1 MSGPPPT
8 LPRRNAPGEGEAV
21 GVELG
26 GTSAASAAR
35 ANRAL
40 RYQRVG
46 DFRLESGDV
55 LRNVVQAYHLD
66 GALNEARD
74 NLVLVF
80 HALTGSADAAG
91 GWWTDAIGPGRTID
105 TDRYAV
111 LCANLL
117 GGCYGTTF
125 ETAGNREQGIG
136 GNREIGNSGQL
147 QGDSREPP
155 IPPITTRDQGRLIQG
170 LVDELG
176 ITSVALATGGS
187 LGGMV
192 ALEWAAQNPE
202 LARSVA
208 IFAAPA
214 AHSAHAIAWN
224 HVARRA
230 IEIGGAGGLE
240 VARMIGMMTYR
251 TADEQ
256 AERFG
261 RARTADGGWAVGGY
275 LDHHGRK
282 LRGRFTVRS
291 YLALLGAMDSHDVG
305 AGRGGV
311 AAALGAIRGLV
322 VGVGI
327 PGDLL
332 YSADEVR
339 AWTESAGAEYR
350 EIRSVTGH
358 DAFLLEPEQ
367 VCAIL
372 EEALRAGELVGA

>member
-1 MSGPPPT
+1 MS
-8 LPRRNAPGEGEAV
+8 A
-21 GVELG
+21 
-26 GTSAASAAR
+26 
-35 ANRAL
+35 RAL
-40 RYQRVG
+40 RLQRVG
-46 DFRLESGDV
+46 DFALESGEV
-55 LRNVVQAYHLD
+55 LTNVVQAYHLD

-74 NLVLVF
+74 NVVLVF

-91 GWWTDAIGPGRTID
+91 DWWTDAIGPGRTID

-117 GGCYGTTF
+117 GGCYGTTW
-125 ETAGNREQGIG
+125 EGTAGTAGNREQGIG
-136 GNREIGNSGQL
+136 NSGQL
-147 QGDSREPP
+147 PSDDPP
-155 IPPITTRDQGRLIQG
+155 IPRITTRDQARLIQG
-170 LVDELG
+170 LLDELG

-192 ALEWAAQNPE
+192 AMEWAAQNPDV
-202 LARSVA
+202 ARSVA

-214 AHSAHAIAWN
+214 AHSAYAIAWN
-224 HVARRA
+224 HIARRA
-230 IEIGGAGGLE
+230 IQLGGADGLE

-256 AERFG
+256 ARRFG
-261 RARTADGGWAVGGY
+261 RERNADGGWSVGGY

-311 AAALGAIRGLV
+311 AAALGAIRGQLI
-322 VGVGI
+322 GVGI

-339 AWTESAGAEYR
+339 AWTDAAGAEYR
-350 EIRSVTGH
+350 EIRSITGH
-358 DAFLLEPEQ
+358 DAFLLESEQ
-367 VCAIL
+367 VAAIL
-372 EEALRAGELVGA
+372 EEALRAGELAAV

>member
-1 MSGPPPT
+1 MS
-8 LPRRNAPGEGEAV
+8 
-21 GVELG
+21 
-26 GTSAASAAR
+26 AR
-35 ANRAL
+35 GL
-40 RYQRVG
+40 RHQRVG

-55 LRNVVQAYHLD
+55 LRGVVQAYHLD

-91 GWWTDAIGPGRTID
+91 DWWTDAIGPGKAID

-125 ETAGNREQGIG
+125 DTAGNREQGIG
-136 GNREIGNSGQL
+136 NSQQL
-147 QGDSREPP
+147 QGDSPEPP
-155 IPPITTRDQGRLIQG
+155 IPPITTRDQARLIQG
-170 LVDELG
+170 LVEELG
-176 ITSVALATGGS
+176 VASVALATGGS

-230 IEIGGAGGLE
+230 IEAGGAAGLE

-251 TADEQ
+251 TPDEQ
-256 AERFG
+256 AARFG
-261 RARTADGGWAVGGY
+261 RRRDGDGGWVIGGY

-311 AAALGAIRGLV
+311 AAALGAIRGQL

-332 YSADEVR
+332 YPADEVR
-339 AWTESAGAEYR
+339 AWTEAAGAEYR
-350 EIRSVTGH
+350 EIRSITGH

-367 VCAIL
+367 VAAIL
-372 EEALRAGELVGA
+372 EDALRAGELVGVGG